1 MLSDTNYK
9 VLYIAR
15 EIGVNVWNFKKHN
28 LVSIL
33 LLLLLVPV
41 YSTTTSIRPD
51 FGSVPGFARFRLSG
65 SGPTPAIILHR
76 TF

>member
-15 EIGVNVWNFKKHN
+15 EIGVNVWNFKKQI
-28 LVSIL
+28 LVSI
-33 LLLLLVPV
+33 LLLVPV